1 MRVRG
6 IRSSWREVRPICS
19 PWEIAD
25 LYRGRLAPVGSSA
38 LAGRN
43 VCRAACLLLV
53 CAAMACAG
61 SGSPGNAGKTTG
73 PALAAAVSGRPD
85 PHSYANPDRVRVR
98 HIALDLDV
106 RFETRTL
113 AGSVLLSLERRSAG
127 GGALLLDTR
136 DLTILSAE
144 TSGGSGPF
152 TSAAFSMGAR
162 DPILGAPLH
171 VTLPDGAT
179 HVRIRYET
187 SPGAS
192 ALQWLAPEQTA
203 GRARPYLFTQSQAI
217 HARSWIPLQDSPG
230 VRQTWSAE
238 VRVPAGLTVLMSAAR
253 KLPSSDGRFR
263 FEMATPVPSY
273 LIALAVGDLAFS
285 PLGERAGV
293 WSEPSVVSRAAWE
306 FADTEKMIEAAEA
319 LFGPYRWQRYELL
332 VLPPS
337 FPYGGMENPRLTFAT
352 PTLLAGDR
360 SLVDVVAHELA
371 HSWSGNL
378 VTNKT
383 WSDFWLNEGFT
394 TYCERRIVERVFG
407 RERSEMEWVLG
418 RQSLEKLGRTE
429 APGDL
434 ALVPDVAGRD
444 PDAVL
449 SEVAYQKGALLLLTI
464 EQAVGRERFDA
475 FLRGWFDG
483 HAFSS
488 VSTADFV
495 NDLDRRLFPSG
506 RPPGFD
512 LDAWLKS
519 PGIPA
524 GAAETSSTAFAKVDA
539 ARAGWL
545 AGSLSAE
552 ELPAAAAAA
561 RWSTLEWLRFL
572 SDLPVDLPAEKA
584 ADLDAAFRLSES
596 KNTEIAFQWHLLSV
610 SNGYPGDGPRLET
623 FLTSIGR
630 RKYLKPLYEA
640 LAKTPAGKERAI
652 SIYRKARAGYHPIA
666 VETVDRIL
674 SWKP

>member
-1 MRVRG
+1 
-6 IRSSWREVRPICS
+6 
-19 PWEIAD
+19 
-25 LYRGRLAPVGSSA
+25 
-38 LAGRN
+38 
-43 VCRAACLLLV
+43 ACLLLV

-61 SGSPGNAGKTTG
+61 SGSDSRGNGGKTG
-73 PALAAAVSGRPD
+73 ALRQGGEPALAAAVSGRPD

-98 HIALDLDV
+98 HIALDLEV

-113 AGSVLLSLERRSAG
+113 AGSALLSLERRSAG
-127 GGALLLDTR
+127 GNASELLLDTR
-136 DLTILSAE
+136 DLTILSTE
-144 TSGGSGPF
+144 TSGGPGPF
-152 TSAAFSMGAR
+152 VSAAFSMGAR
-162 DPILGAPLH
+162 DPILGAPLR
-171 VTLPDGAT
+171 VALADGAT
-179 HVRIRYET
+179 RVRIRYET
-187 SPGAS
+187 APGAS

-238 VRVPAGLTVLMSAAR
+238 VRVPAGLTALMSAAR
-253 KLPSSDGRFR
+253 GAPASDGKFR
-263 FEMATPVPSY
+263 FEMTSPVPSY

-378 VTNKT
+378 VTNAT

-418 RQSLEKLGRTE
+418 RQRLEKLGRTE
-429 APGDL
+429 APRDL
-434 ALVPDVAGRD
+434 ALVADVAGRD

-449 SEVAYQKGALLLLTI
+449 SEVAYEKGALLLLTL

-488 VSTADFV
+488 VTTADFV
-495 NDLDRRLFPSG
+495 NSLDRTLFPSG

-539 ARAGWL
+539 ARAAWL

-552 ELPAAAAAA
+552 GLPAAAL
-561 RWSTLEWLRFL
+561 WSTLEWLRFL
-572 SDLPVDLPAEKA
+572 SDFPVDLPAEKA
-584 ADLDAAFRLSES
+584 AALDAAFALSES
-596 KNTEIAFQWHLLSV
+596 KNTEIAFRWHLLSI